1 MAKCHMLSF
10 ALLGMCCAGT
20 LALEKHKRR
29 GGGAMLLEK
38 MNHYI
43 QTKQGVGLTPAEKAE
58 VFEIRYILD
67 SDILPSVLAS
77 AADAQSRIDDLY
89 QTVLDCQV
97 QVTTGLQINREMWE
111 QKLYKQKIVEEC

>member
-1 MAKCHMLSF
+1 MAKCLLVVT
-10 ALLGMCCAGT
+10 ALLAIFASS
-20 LALEKHKRR
+20 ALGIEKKHGKRR

-111 QKLYKQKIVEEC
+111 QKLYKQKI